1 MKLGVVSGLRYH
13 RIGNKYYTLSQFDAE
28 VWKECLEVFGEVVL
42 ANRVVSKERIAPSE
56 KCVLTDKVKLIEFPN
71 CLGFWR
77 AVGALPRTFWRARK
91 VVRQADVWHL
101 HTPNIIAICMWFW
114 LWLYKIP
121 YSVELRGDQSIN
133 ADYLK
138 LRGVRFPAVVSRLM
152 KMFLWLHMSRPVA
165 VATVARFLVGL
176 SRPRNNCPVHVVS
189 NARIPCEL
197 YRKPR
202 TWTNDW
208 ACRTLVCSGRLEAQ
222 KNPIGLVRALAK
234 LEEKG
239 FTSWRFL
246 WIGDGPLKEQT
257 TRLAD
262 ELNLAAKIEL
272 LGHVPWQ
279 DIFNILDSSD
289 LFVLYS
295 VAEGLPR
302 VVIEAMACA
311 LPVIGTRVGAW
322 AEILPAEDVVK
333 PRCDDLLADKLFE
346 VLTDPSRLTKMS
358 QRNLV
363 TAANYSA
370 QILREK
376 KVAFYAH
383 VKSLVVNSRNTE
395 SG

>member
-1 MKLGVVSGLRYH
+1 MKLGIVSGLRYH
-13 RIGNKYYTLSQFDAE
+13 RAGSKYYTLSQFDAE
-28 VWKECLEVFGEVVL
+28 MWKECLEVFDEVVL
-42 ANRVVSKERIAPSE
+42 ANRVVSKERIAPGE
-56 KCVLTDKVKLIEFPN
+56 KCVLADGVKLMEFPN

-77 AVGALPRTFWRARK
+77 AVGVLPGTFWRARK
-91 VVRQADVWHL
+91 VVRHADVWHL
-101 HTPNIIAICMWFW
+101 HTPNIVSICMWFW

-133 ADYLK
+133 VDYLK

-165 VATVARFLVGL
+165 VATVARFLVDR
-176 SRPRNNCPVHVVS
+176 SRPRNNCPLHVVS

-257 TRLAD
+257 RRLAD
-262 ELNLAAKIEL
+262 ELNLADKIEL
-272 LGHVPWQ
+272 LGYVPWQ

-289 LFVLYS
+289 LFVLNS

-311 LPVIGTRVGAW
+311 LPVIGTRAGAW

-333 PRCDDLLADKLFE
+333 PRCDDLLADKLSE

-358 QRNLV
+358 QRNLA

-383 VKSLVVNSRNTE
+383 VKSLVVNSRNIV